1 MKGGLAGE
9 ALSET
14 RFTLT
19 HFSLLPSQNS
29 KKAPPPFPQTEGNL
43 LVNPCAGLL
52 FADWPAR
59 SLLQLTGRAQ
69 VLFDDDIQQLQL
81 GPLLDGAERGVLF
94 KLDEALFRPGS
105 IPFDY
110 QLVDYSPYNLP
121 VQGPSLKAQDTG
133 KTQQIAT
140 VVGIKQVTPLVK
152 EFTFEAEQELQY
164 LPGQYAMINLQLP
177 KKEGGGTE
185 QVTRTWTITSTAKP
199 GNRRF
204 SIAVKRLPGGRA
216 SIW

>member
-1 MKGGLAGE
+1 MPCLRHA
-9 ALSET
+9 SPS
-14 RFTLT
+14 LT
-19 HFSLLPSQNS
+19 SHSRPLGTQTSPPS
-29 KKAPPPFPQTEGNL
+29 FPQTEGNL

-52 FADWPAR
+52 FADWAAR

-69 VLFDDDIQQLQL
+69 VLFDDDIQQRQL

-121 VQGPSLKAQDTG
+121 VQGPSLSSVLAQVSGQT
-133 KTQQIAT
+133 AT

-152 EFTFEAEQELQY
+152 EFTFEAEEELQY

-177 KKEGGGTE
+177 RKEGGGAE
-185 QVTRTWTITSTAKP
+185 QVTRTWTITSTAKL
-199 GNRRF
+199 GKRQF